1 MRADVLRAGF
11 DWAALPEGSKVVDV
25 GGGVGNLTMA
35 LAKVHK
41 HIKYL
46 RWARWYTTNDACYG
60 PSAFYPF
67 PDARSPTTRCRSA
80 PSASSSSS
88 CHDPVTRQRLSS
100 ILLVDPWSLVSSSYT
115 SW

>member
-41 HIKYL
+41 HIKYVVQD
-46 RWARWYTTNDACYG
+46 R
-60 PSAFYPF
+60 
-67 PDARSPTTRCRSA
+67 
-80 PSASSSSS
+80 AS
-88 CHDPVTRQRLSS
+88 V
-100 ILLVDPWSLVSSSYT
+100 VAEGELVSLR
-115 SW
+115 